1 MIPLNPRE
9 IRRTLK
15 KLGIDV
21 KELGDVVS
29 VVIETKDSRITIE
42 DPQVVVFVSGG
53 QKVYQVIGSNEKVV
67 SKEASTTGSEAF
79 NEDDIRFV
87 MEQGGVDRLEAINAL
102 REAGGDI
109 AKALLIIE
117 SRKPK

>member
-9 IRRTLK
+9 IKRTLK

-21 KELGDVVS
+21 KELGEVS
-29 VVIETKDSRITIE
+29 SVIIETKDSKIVIE
-42 DPQVVVFVSGG
+42 SPQVVVFVSGG
-53 QKVYQVIGSNEKVV
+53 QKVYQVIGSSEKVV
-67 SKEASTTGSEAF
+67 SKEVSIISPETF

-117 SRKPK
+117 GRKPR